1 MTSTNC
7 SMRPSYIPV
16 PVPPLLTSFNTKS
29 NVYHNFSETQSLLHR
44 NVCHWALHLPDVQR
58 ACSLAHVCTETKPKY
73 VRIKTNIKAIIQN
86 GPTCG
91 LTALNML
98 TGDIISIDDI
108 LSAAKQKQF
117 TNHGE
122 MFCAKHL
129 QELAIFL
136 FDSLNYPVTIELFS
150 GKLNCDRIKHEL
162 QNGACILV
170 AYPFQLILL
179 LGEKKEFKMWKM
191 WKFPNTYNDDTNGK
205 CPKDNLLSLCIN
217 LNVFLK

>member
-16 PVPPLLTSFNTKS
+16 PVPPLLSNLNTKT
-29 NVYHNFSETQSLLHR
+29 NVYHNFSEIQWPHR

-98 TGDIISIDDI
+98 TGNTISIDDI
-108 LSAAKQKQF
+108 LLAAKQKQF

-122 MFCAKHL
+122 MFCAKNL
-129 QELAIFL
+129 QELAIVL

-150 GKLNCDRIKHEL
+150 GKLDCDRIEHEL
-162 QNGACILV
+162 RNGACILV
-170 AYPFQLILL
+170 AYPFQSILL
-179 LGEKKEFKMWKM
+179 LGDKNGFNMFKMW
-191 WKFPNTYNDDTNGK
+191 NGK
-205 CPKDNLLSLCIN
+205 IPKYGQ
-217 LNVFLK
+217 

>member
-16 PVPPLLTSFNTKS
+16 SVPPSRSNLKTKS
-29 NVYHNFSETQSLLHR
+29 NVYHNYNEIQSSHR
-44 NVCHWALHLPDVQR
+44 NVCNWALHLPDVQR
-58 ACSLAHVCTETKPKY
+58 ACSLAHVCTETKPNY

-98 TGDIISIDDI
+98 TGDTITIDDI
-108 LSAAKQKQF
+108 LLAAKQKQF

-122 MFCAKHL
+122 MFCAKNL

-136 FDSLNYPVTIELFS
+136 FDSLNYPVIIELYS
-150 GKLNCDRIKHEL
+150 GKLDCDRIKTEL
-162 QNGACILV
+162 RNGACILV
-170 AYPFQLILL
+170 AYPFQSKLL
-179 LGEKKEFKMWKM
+179 LF
-191 WKFPNTYNDDTNGK
+191 
-205 CPKDNLLSLCIN
+205 
-217 LNVFLK
+217 